1 MTETAESLEE
11 PEPRVVVDEQ
21 PRWRG
26 INHLALVTNDMDATV
41 RFYHGVL
48 GMRLVAT
55 IGAGP
60 MKHYFFEIGP
70 ENTIA
75 FFMWEGVDVGEI
87 EKPAGIPPTV
97 PAQFDHISFNLPD
110 ERALLDLRDR
120 LTEYGTE
127 VTDVVDHGF
136 VRSVY
141 FTDPNGIALEASWW
155 AVDATG
161 RPTDYSDR
169 ELLFTDEDPVPAV
182 RELQASGDFDWTPST
197 RLVGDDGGAR
207 VDPA

>member
-1 MTETAESLEE
+1 MTEVADTRQN
-11 PEPRVVVDEQ
+11 PRRPVIDDQ
-21 PRWRG
+21 RPRWRG

-48 GMRLVAT
+48 GMRVVAT

-60 MKHYFFEIGP
+60 MKHYFFEIGA

-75 FFMWEGVDVGEI
+75 FFTWDGVDVGEL
-87 EKPAGIPPTV
+87 EKPAGIPPQF

-110 ERALLDLRDR
+110 EQALLDLRDR
-120 LTEYGTE
+120 LTEFGVE

-155 AVDATG
+155 AIDATG
-161 RPTDYSDR
+161 RPANYQDR
-169 ELLFTDEDPVPAV
+169 ECLFTDTDPVPAI
-182 RELQASGDFDWTPST
+182 RELEARGDLEWTPST
-197 RLVGDDGGAR
+197 QLAGDDGGAS